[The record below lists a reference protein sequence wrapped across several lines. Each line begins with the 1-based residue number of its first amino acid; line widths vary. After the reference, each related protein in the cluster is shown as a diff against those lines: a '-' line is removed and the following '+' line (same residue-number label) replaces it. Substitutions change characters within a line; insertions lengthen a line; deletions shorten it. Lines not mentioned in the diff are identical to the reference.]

1 MAIACQCQASIGHNR
16 VQPAGIRRGR
26 HTTGADLHRY
36 APRTALDWLAADPG
50 LRHRPLD
57 GTLAFFD
64 VSGFT
69 RLSERLGRAGKIG
82 TETLSAIID
91 GLYEGMI
98 DPVLGGGGDVLQF
111 SGDAI
116 LALFDG
122 PRHEER
128 AVRAANAIQRF
139 IAAAAGSRPISA
151 TCG

>member
-1 MAIACQCQASIGHNR
+1 ESSEPPRLSHSPHSASQRPRSQPSTLAAMVIACQCRASIGHNR
-16 VQPAGIRRGR
+16 FKPAGIRRGR

-50 LRHRPLD
+50 LRHRPVD

-91 GLYEGMI
+91 GLYGGMI
-98 DPVLGGGGDVLQF
+98 DPVLGG
-111 SGDAI
+111 
-116 LALFDG
+116 
-122 PRHEER
+122 
-128 AVRAANAIQRF
+128 
-139 IAAAAGSRPISA
+139 
-151 TCG
+151 